1 MRLRGTRAY
10 AAPDMT
16 RIAAILPA
24 AGMGTRM
31 GAETPKQFLELN
43 GTPIVI
49 LSLRRIA
56 SCTLVTDLIVATRA
70 DEIDRKSTR
79 LNSSHGYISYAVF
92 CLKKKNT
99 ADYERATLYA
109 IDILSERA
117 AV

>member
-31 GAETPKQFLELN
+31 GEETPKQFLELN
-43 GTPIVI
+43 GTLIVI

-70 DEIDRKSTR
+70 DEIEHLEERIANERLKQPTR
-79 LNSSHGYISYAVF
+79 VVKGVDSHQDCVS
-92 CLKKKNT
+92 
-99 ADYERATLYA
+99 
-109 IDILSERA
+109 A
-117 AV
+117 A